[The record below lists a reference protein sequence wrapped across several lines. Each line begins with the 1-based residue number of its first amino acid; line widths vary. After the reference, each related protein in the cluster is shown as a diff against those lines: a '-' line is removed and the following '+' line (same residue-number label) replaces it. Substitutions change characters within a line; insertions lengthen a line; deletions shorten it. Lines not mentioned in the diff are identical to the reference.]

1 MRTDTAEAEPDGG
14 GWTLSEAAYRNKKRQ
29 ELVKLNQLAWQAG
42 KDTIPRWTET
52 EGYPVDGSLHRCIQY
67 KNIGLECNI
76 INRPDNVLNFIGAL
90 FELFHRTGL
99 FGRSPNQRCAPL
111 KT

>member
-1 MRTDTAEAEPDGG
+1 MGG
-14 GWTLSEAAYRNKKRQ
+14 LRQ

-76 INRPDNVLNFIGAL
+76 INRPDNVLNFIGTL
-90 FELFHRTGL
+90 FELFPRTGL

>member
-1 MRTDTAEAEPDGG
+1 MDIGYGGEPLLIPINMRDGS
-14 GWTLSEAAYRNKKRQ
+14 L
-29 ELVKLNQLAWQAG
+29 LCVG
-42 KDTIPRWTET
+42 KGNEDTIPRWTET

-67 KNIGLECNI
+67 TNIGLECNI
-76 INRPDNVLNFIGAL
+76 INRPDNVLNFIGTL
-90 FELFHRTGL
+90 FELFPRTGL